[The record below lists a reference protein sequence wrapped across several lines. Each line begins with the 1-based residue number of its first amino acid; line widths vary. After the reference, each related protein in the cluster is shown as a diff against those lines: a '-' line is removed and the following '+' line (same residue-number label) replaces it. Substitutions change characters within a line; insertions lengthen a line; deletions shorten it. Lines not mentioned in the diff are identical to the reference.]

1 MLNIKNQFTD
11 KVILS
16 LNVENLQGANLE
28 GANLVGANLVGANL
42 VGANLPIY
50 CKWHVSHD
58 IDGLLKIGCKQKSV
72 ADWDAWF
79 AGSEEYSTPRNTEE
93 FERIRAVYEA
103 YKAYLTFLK

>member
-1 MLNIKNQFTD
+1 MTIHLNLTDMLNIKNQFTD

-28 GANLVGANLVGANL
+28 GANL